1 MGEQASLVDRREEQ
15 QYEAADLLDAWRGST
30 LRGELPPSSRT
41 CRYWPMYLL
50 MALILAGPMTPPG
63 TPTLLALAAIAVC
76 VGFGEELMFRGL
88 VFHWFRDRT
97 VRAQI
102 LISSLAFGGAHL
114 IALLHV
120 DAPAVILSQAFFAS
134 AVGAVFASAR
144 ARDRSIWIPIM
155 VHSLFD
161 FVALA
166 ASGSIGEALAD
177 TPETVVRLLVGG
189 AVIWLWGATWC
200 GGRHAG
206 SRHIWR

>member
-1 MGEQASLVDRREEQ
+1 
-15 QYEAADLLDAWRGST
+15 
-30 LRGELPPSSRT
+30 
-41 CRYWPMYLL
+41 MYLL

-134 AVGAVFASAR
+134 AVGAVFASAW

-189 AVIWLWGATWC
+189 AVIWLWG
-200 GGRHAG
+200 GYLV
-206 SRHIWR
+206 WRAPRWQQAHLAVTPPHVGDDRF